1 MTLHFRDRENAALRA
16 KITVLKCEQ
25 WAYQIRSS
33 CLRESHSVWCK
44 HNLIVRSS
52 DFPFSRLI
60 AALFYLAIIVYT
72 TLWSSLGIFFDIIF
86 SLIQQLYIGAIEAKV
101 YTSFNQS
108 LFYSVVQTNT
118 YVDSLQ

>member
-1 MTLHFRDRENAALRA
+1 M
-16 KITVLKCEQ
+16 
-25 WAYQIRSS
+25 
-33 CLRESHSVWCK
+33 
-44 HNLIVRSS
+44 RSS

-108 LFYSVVQTNT
+108 LFYSVVQTNA

>member
-16 KITVLKCEQ
+16 EITVLKCEQ

-44 HNLIVRSS
+44 HNLI
-52 DFPFSRLI
+52 RLS
-60 AALFYLAIIVYT
+60 LLTFDCSTLYLAIIVYT

-86 SLIQQLYIGAIEAKV
+86 NLIQQLYIGAIEAKV